1 MFDSIDVGKLAK
13 SGYKLDGNA
22 EERHIALGRAV
33 SEIGSRAVM
42 EELGEISR
50 RQAEEN
56 RLALAHNAD
65 HDGHFVRHHY
75 SLAKSAQPQPEGR

>member
-1 MFDSIDVGKLAK
+1 MSGNIDVGKLGKA
-13 SGYKLDGNA
+13 GYKLDGSA

-33 SEIGSRAVM
+33 SEIGSKAVM

-50 RQAEEN
+50 RQAGAN

-65 HDGHFVRHHY
+65 HDAHFVRHHF
-75 SLAKSAQPQPEGR
+75 SLAKSAQPEGAR